1 MKAHILLIA
10 CPDETGLVHR
20 ITGVLYSRGLN
31 IISNGEFVE
40 TATNRFF
47 MRTEF
52 AGGDGVELS
61 PRELTEQLAGVIPS
75 TASIRL
81 SRRRRPDLVVLVTKE
96 PHCLGDLLLRH
107 DSGQLRGRLRAVIG
121 NHPHLEPLVQRFG
134 IPYHCVESEGRSR
147 EEHEEA
153 VLETAQ
159 RYEPEYLVLAK
170 YMRVLSSGFVSHF
183 PNRIVN
189 IHHSFLPAFAG
200 ARPYQQA
207 FERGVKII
215 GATAHFVD
223 ENLDE
228 GPIIAQSIIPV
239 DHTSSARDMARA
251 GQDVEKVVLAGAL
264 RLVLEDR
271 VFVSGRRTVIFD

>member
-1 MKAHILLIA
+1 MQPA
-10 CPDETGLVHR
+10 PR
-20 ITGVLYSRGLN
+20 
-31 IISNGEFVE
+31 
-40 TATNRFF
+40 
-47 MRTEF
+47 
-52 AGGDGVELS
+52 S
-61 PRELTEQLAGVIPS
+61 PAVTLRE
-75 TASIRL
+75 
-81 SRRRRPDLVVLVTKE
+81 
-96 PHCLGDLLLRH
+96 
-107 DSGQLRGRLRAVIG
+107 
-121 NHPHLEPLVQRFG
+121 
-134 IPYHCVESEGRSR
+134 RSKI
-147 EEHEEA
+147 
-153 VLETAQ
+153 LETAQ